1 MPKSP
6 RMTTDDVLADM
17 RAHGMSISKSSLI
30 ACIRDGVFPFA
41 HIISNGPTGRANIL
55 ILRKDYETWASKYLE
70 VENDPNRNP

>member
-17 RAHGMSISKSSLI
+17 RAHGMSISKPSLI

-70 VENDPNRNP
+70 VENDPKRNP

>member
-17 RAHGMSISKSSLI
+17 REHGMSLSKPALI

-55 ILRKDYETWASKYLE
+55 IMRKDYEAWSEEYLA
-70 VENDPNRNP
+70 NYC